1 MYWADKW
8 DDFTRDIRARKII
21 FLGLKPWLAEAA
33 HAMVVVGF
41 NEMPT
46 GGKYLRVY
54 DGWYRVA
61 TRYIEFKK
69 SNYSKFDGASVDFY
83 E

>member
-1 MYWADKW
+1 MRSFVIIWVLTKLK
-8 DDFTRDIRARKII
+8 IRSII
-21 FLGLKPWLAEAA
+21 KVGLRCTILS
-33 HAMVVVGF
+33 
-41 NEMPT
+41 
-46 GGKYLRVY
+46 
-54 DGWYRVA
+54 DGWHRVA